1 MDFQLGDQNFFPFF
15 LVLGCDLQMTQNV
28 SIFLSLIMLVTDEEA
43 LKNVEFAEG

>member
-1 MDFQLGDQNFFPFF
+1 